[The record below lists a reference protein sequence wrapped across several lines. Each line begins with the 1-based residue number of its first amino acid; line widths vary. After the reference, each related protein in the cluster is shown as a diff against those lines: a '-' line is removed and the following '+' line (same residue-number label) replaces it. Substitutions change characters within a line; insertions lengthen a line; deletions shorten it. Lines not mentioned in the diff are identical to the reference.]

1 MVHGIIPTMT
11 CVWSDQF
18 SIRVIGS
25 LMESTIVGKSDRN
38 YLFNFVDISDMID
51 FFFVCTVSSCM
62 NASVGWIS
70 AKMHWKYSIA
80 GGFCNEYV
88 SPCVVFLWNFSSP
101 VSQ

>member
-1 MVHGIIPTMT
+1 MVHGIMPTMT

-18 SIRVIGS
+18 SIGVIGS

-38 YLFNFVDISDMID
+38 YLFDFVDISDMID
-51 FFFVCTVSSCM
+51 FLMHLSSCM

-88 SPCVVFLWNFSSP
+88 SPCVVFLWNFSCP
-101 VSQ
+101 ESQ